1 MARPTGITVIKKYA
15 NRRLYNTAT
24 SSYVT
29 LDDLAKMVRKQEEF
43 SVLDARTGG
52 DITQTVLTQIVFE
65 QETDGG
71 HAMLSPAF
79 LRRLI
84 ACYGDRSQ
92 AIAGDFLDH
101 AMQAFTEKR
110 SQLAERAANGATASI
125 GVIEEE
131 ARRTAESFHP
141 AFRAAR
147 HDRRRSDNRDIEDL
161 RAQFRTLQERLDRL

>member
-1 MARPTGITVIKKYA
+1 MAKSIGTTIIKKYA

-29 LDDLAKMVRKQEEF
+29 LDDLAKMVRKDEEF
-43 SVLDARTGG
+43 SVLDARTGD

-65 QETDGG
+65 QETDAGN
-71 HAMLSPAF
+71 ALLTPAF

-92 AIAGDFLDH
+92 ASVGDFLDH
-101 AMQAFTEKR
+101 AMRIFTEQR
-110 SQLAERAANGATASI
+110 IQMAERAASGAA
-125 GVIEEE
+125 GAIEEE
-131 ARRTAESFHP
+131 ARRTAETFHP

-147 HDRRRSDNRDIEDL
+147 HERRPRDNRDIEDL

>member
-1 MARPTGITVIKKYA
+1 MAKPTGTTVIKKYA

-29 LDDLAKMVRKQEEF
+29 LDDLAKMVRREEEF
-43 SVLDARTGG
+43 SVLDARTGD

-65 QETDGG
+65 QETEGG
-71 HAMLSPAF
+71 SALLSPAF

-92 AIAGDFLDH
+92 AVAGEFLDH

-110 SQLAERAANGATASI
+110 TQFAERAASLG
-125 GVIEEE
+125 GIEEE
-131 ARRTAESFHP
+131 ARRTAETFHP
-141 AFRAAR
+141 AFRPTP
-147 HDRRRSDNRDIEDL
+147 H
-161 RAQFRTLQERLDRL
+161 

>member
-1 MARPTGITVIKKYA
+1 MAKPIGTTVIKKYA

-29 LDDLAKMVRKQEEF
+29 LVDLAKMVRKEEEF
-43 SVLDARTGG
+43 SVLDARTGE
-52 DITQTVLTQIVFE
+52 DITQMVLTQIVFE
-65 QETDGG
+65 EETEGG
-71 HAMLSPAF
+71 RALLSPAF

-110 SQLAERAANGATASI
+110 TQFTERAASGSSI

-131 ARRTAESFHP
+131 ARRTAETFHP
-141 AFRAAR
+141 AFRAT
-147 HDRRRSDNRDIEDL
+147 RRELRRGDNRDIEDL

>member
-1 MARPTGITVIKKYA
+1 MAKSTGTTIIKKYA

-29 LDDLAKMVRKQEEF
+29 LDDLAKMVRKEEEF
-43 SVLDARTGG
+43 SVLDARTGD

-65 QETDGG
+65 QETAGG
-71 HAMLSPAF
+71 HALLSPAF

-101 AMQAFTEKR
+101 AMRAFTEQR
-110 SQLAERAANGATASI
+110 AQIAERAASGAAL
-125 GVIEEE
+125 GVIEAE
-131 ARRTAESFHP
+131 ARRTAETFHP

-147 HDRRRSDNRDIEDL
+147 HERRRSDNRDIEDL